1 MDAGPFGQQ
10 SFSSSGRTLA
20 VLAGETVES
29 PVYYTNIV
37 SVSAVHDRYGVAVN
51 EGANKQGHAGSCIR
65 LCPDAYA
72 FTKSKLLASP
82 NGGNL
87 FALPEKH
94 GIEAGIDLKRA
105 ELLQSEK
112 E

>member
-37 SVSAVHDRYGVAVN
+37 SVSAVCDLCGAVMD
-51 EGANKQGHAGSCIR
+51 EGAKQTR
-65 LCPDAYA
+65 AYW
-72 FTKSKLLASP
+72 
-82 NGGNL
+82 
-87 FALPEKH
+87 
-94 GIEAGIDLKRA
+94 
-105 ELLQSEK
+105 
-112 E
+112 

>member
-37 SVSAVHDRYGVAVN
+37 SVSAVCDLCGAVMD
-51 EGANKQGHAGSCIR
+51 EGPSKQGHTGSYIR

-94 GIEAGIDLKRA
+94 GIEAGIDLKR
-105 ELLQSEK
+105 S
-112 E
+112 

>member
-1 MDAGPFGQQ
+1 MRGP
-10 SFSSSGRTLA
+10 S
-20 VLAGETVES
+20 
-29 PVYYTNIV
+29 
-37 SVSAVHDRYGVAVN
+37 
-51 EGANKQGHAGSCIR
+51 KQGHTGSYIR